1 MAKGRAGAVR
11 YAILGGLALLVV
23 VILLVGLPRGV
34 PLLSR
39 LVQGCALLGYA
50 CVFLAIVSSAFTK
63 PLVRLYG
70 RPFVQVHHWVSVTGE
85 AMLMLH
91 PIFFAVQMR
100 SLEVF
105 LPSFASLRIFLSL
118 GGRVAWYL
126 IGVAASA
133 AFLRKIIGRNWRFIH
148 WLNYVAFTLATPHA
162 ILIGS
167 TFQNPVMRVVA
178 LLMLAVVVA
187 VFIKRHIWKTATR

>member
-11 YAILGGLALLVV
+11 YAILGGLALLIG

-85 AMLMLH
+85 TMLILH

-178 LLMLAVVVA
+178 LLMLAVVLA
-187 VFIKRHIWKTATR
+187 VFIKRHIWKASTR